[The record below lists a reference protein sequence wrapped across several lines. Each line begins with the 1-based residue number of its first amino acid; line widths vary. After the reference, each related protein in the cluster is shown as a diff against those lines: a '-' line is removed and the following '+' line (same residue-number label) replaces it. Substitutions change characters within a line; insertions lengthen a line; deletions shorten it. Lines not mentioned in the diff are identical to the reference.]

1 MSEHQRLDVSEVG
14 DVTVVCFADGKLDA
28 NNIEELGGELLRLVE
43 VESRRLV
50 EVKSR
55 RKLLLNFLNVAFIS
69 SEPLNN
75 ILILHKKLKSN
86 GGSLRLC
93 SLRPHVREV
102 FTITKLDQLFDIK
115 ENEREGLEGF

>member
-1 MSEHQRLDVSEVG
+1 MSEHQRLEVSEVG

-28 NNIEELGGELLRLVE
+28 NNIEELGGELL
-43 VESRRLV
+43 RLV